1 VTIYRTRRGAR
12 NYGFAV
18 GILQLDCSLPFIPG
32 DVDNATTYDYPVIYR
47 AIPGLS
53 TASCLRGAPEMTEA
67 VVQAARDFETQ
78 GVRVISS
85 DCGFMLQF
93 QAAVREAVRIPV
105 ALSPMLQLPI
115 IASSLARGRP
125 IGIVTA
131 DSANLTPA
139 FLERAG
145 LATPDHPLVIRGL
158 QDQPEFRSAVFDE
171 KGTLDA
177 AQVETEVT
185 GVALDMLR
193 AHPDMGAVLLECS
206 MLPPYASAVQQALG
220 VPVFDFV
227 TMIDQFHKATHQRRY
242 HGSY

>member
-1 VTIYRTRRGAR
+1 MTIYRTRRGAR
-12 NYGFAV
+12 NYGWAV

-32 DVDNATTYDYPVIYR
+32 DVDNASTYRYPVIYR

-67 VVQAARDFETQ
+67 VVQAARDFEIQ

-93 QAAVREAVRIPV
+93 QEAVREAVRIPV
-105 ALSPMLQLPI
+105 AMSPLLQLPL

-125 IGIVTA
+125 IGIITA
-131 DSANLTPA
+131 DSGNLTAA

-145 LATPDHPLVIRGL
+145 LVTPGHPLVIRGL

-177 AQVETEVT
+177 AQVELEVV
-185 GVALDMLR
+185 GVACDMVR
-193 AHPDMGAVLLECS
+193 GHPALGAILLECS
-206 MLPPYASAVQQALG
+206 MLPPYAWAIQQAVGL
-220 VPVFDFV
+220 PVFDFL
-227 TMIDQFHKATHQRRY
+227 TMIDHFHRATHARRHQGAY
-242 HGSY
+242 

>member
-1 VTIYRTRRGAR
+1 MTIYRTRRGAR

-32 DVDNATTYDYPVIYR
+32 DVDNASTYRYPVIYR

-67 VVQAARDFETQ
+67 VVAAARDFETQ

-93 QAAVREAVRIPV
+93 QSAVREAVRIPV
-105 ALSPMLQLPI
+105 ALSPLLQLPV
-115 IASSLARGRP
+115 IAASVAATRP
-125 IGIVTA
+125 IAIVTA
-131 DSANLTPA
+131 DSGNLTVD
-139 FLERAG
+139 FLARAG
-145 LATPDHPLVIRGL
+145 LPIPANPLVIRGL

-177 AQVETEVT
+177 ARVEAEV
-185 GVALDMLR
+185 VAVAQDIAR
-193 AHPDMGAVLLECS
+193 EHPGLGAILLECS
-206 MLPPYASAVQQALG
+206 MLPPYASAVQQATG

-227 TMIDQFHKATHQRRY
+227 TMIDQFHKATHQVPY
-242 HGSY
+242 QGFY

>member
-1 VTIYRTRRGAR
+1 MTIYSTRRGAR

-32 DVDNATTYDYPVIYR
+32 DVDNATTYRYPVIYR

-67 VVQAARDFETQ
+67 VVAAAREFETQ

-105 ALSPMLQLPI
+105 ALSPLLQLPV
-115 IASSLARGRP
+115 IAASLGPARP
-125 IGIVTA
+125 IAIVTA
-131 DSANLTPA
+131 DSGNLTTA
-139 FLERAG
+139 FLARAG
-145 LATPDHPLVIRGL
+145 LPIPANPLLIRGL

-177 AQVETEVT
+177 ALVEAEVV
-185 GVALDMLR
+185 GVAQDIAR
-193 AHPDMGAVLLECS
+193 GHPDLGAILLECS
-206 MLPPYASAVQQALG
+206 MLPPYAGAVQQAVG

-227 TMIDQFHKATHQRRY
+227 TMIDQFYEATHQSPYRGFY
-242 HGSY
+242 